1 MLYVDSHII
10 AYVKFWDARRAA
22 MRRRSRAPVVPENSP
37 NEGSAPAQPSASA
50 MSSSSSSLVS
60 QERSDIFL
68 REIEVEMIPWA
79 FGLSEIE
86 EEASS
91 QMNSSDL
98 TLSKPQNVPKLSGTL
113 QDNV

>member
-1 MLYVDSHII
+1 M
-10 AYVKFWDARRAA
+10 K
-22 MRRRSRAPVVPENSP
+22 RRSRAPVVPDISP
-37 NEGSAPAQPSASA
+37 NEGGGPLALHGTSTR
-50 MSSSSSSLVS
+50 SSSSSSLVS
-60 QERSDIFL
+60 GERSDIFL

-98 TLSKPQNVPKLSGTL
+98 TASKPQNLSK
-113 QDNV
+113 